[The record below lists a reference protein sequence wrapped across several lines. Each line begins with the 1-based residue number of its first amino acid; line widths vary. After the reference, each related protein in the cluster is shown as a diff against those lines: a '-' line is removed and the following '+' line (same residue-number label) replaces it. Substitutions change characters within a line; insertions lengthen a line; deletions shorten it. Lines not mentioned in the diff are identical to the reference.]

1 MLSTGSKITLNKAL
15 IFSLVLGVLLIS
27 MKLQF
32 TLAQKIPYNEAN
44 KTFVINK
51 GDSLY
56 KVLARLEESHGI
68 EGTSWLKLKY
78 IFRDSP
84 VIKAGRYTI
93 YRDSKLDSL
102 IDRFVIGDVE
112 EFKFTIIEGTV
123 AKNNLIKLEKL
134 LLDNDLSFD
143 IPERVINIF
152 SSEGSVLPD
161 TYFFSDEEDLVKVLE
176 DSKISLVEHVEDLWE
191 RKPADNPLKNKD
203 EALVLASIIEREAL
217 LNSEQTIIASVFLSR
232 LRKGMKLQADP
243 TSSYGY
249 YKDYG
254 ERIGR
259 AVLDDQNEFNT
270 YVIKGLPPSPIC
282 FPSKGAIEAAI
293 TSSPGEY
300 LYFVAK
306 GDGSH
311 IFSKTYEEH
320 NKAVKKYIYPK

>member
-1 MLSTGSKITLNKAL
+1 MQSTGFKITLNKAL
-15 IFSLVLGVLLIS
+15 IFSLVLGVLLVS

-32 TLAQKIPYNEAN
+32 TLAQKIPYNETH

-56 KVLARLEESHGI
+56 KVLARLEETYDI
-68 EGTSWLKLKY
+68 QGTSWLKLKY
-78 IFRDSP
+78 LFRDSP

-112 EFKFTIIEGTV
+112 KFKFTIIEGTV
-123 AKNNLIKLEKL
+123 AKNNLDKLNKILIDNAL
-134 LLDNDLSFD
+134 LFEV
-143 IPERVINIF
+143 PQKVIDIF
-152 SSEGSVLPD
+152 STEGSVIPD
-161 TYFFSDEEDLVKVLE
+161 TYFFSDQEDLIKVLE
-176 DSKISLVEHVEDLWE
+176 DSKQSLNEYVEVLWKN
-191 RKPADNPLKNKD
+191 KPADNPLKNRS
-203 EALVLASIIEREAL
+203 EAVVLASIIEREAL

-232 LRKGMKLQADP
+232 LNKGMRLQADP

-254 ERIGR
+254 RKIGR
-259 AVLDDQNEFNT
+259 VVLDDKNEFNT

-282 FPSKGAIEAAI
+282 FPSKGALEAAI
-293 TSSPGEY
+293 KSSPGEY

>member
-32 TLAQKIPYNEAN
+32 ILAQKIPYSEAN

-143 IPERVINIF
+143 IPERVVNIF

-259 AVLDDQNEFNT
+259 VVLDDQNEFNT

-320 NKAVKKYIYPK
+320 KKAVKIYILPK

>member
-1 MLSTGSKITLNKAL
+1 
-15 IFSLVLGVLLIS
+15 

-143 IPERVINIF
+143 IPERVVNIF

-259 AVLDDQNEFNT
+259 VVLDDQNEFNT

>member
-1 MLSTGSKITLNKAL
+1 M
-15 IFSLVLGVLLIS
+15 
-27 MKLQF
+27 
-32 TLAQKIPYNEAN
+32 
-44 KTFVINK
+44 
-51 GDSLY
+51 
-56 KVLARLEESHGI
+56 
-68 EGTSWLKLKY
+68 
-78 IFRDSP
+78 
-84 VIKAGRYTI
+84 
-93 YRDSKLDSL
+93 
-102 IDRFVIGDVE
+102 
-112 EFKFTIIEGTV
+112 
-123 AKNNLIKLEKL
+123 

-143 IPERVINIF
+143 IPERVVNIF

-320 NKAVKKYIYPK
+320 NKALKKYIYPK

>member
-1 MLSTGSKITLNKAL
+1 M
-15 IFSLVLGVLLIS
+15 LGVLLVS

-32 TLAQKIPYNEAN
+32 VLEQKIPYNETN

-56 KVLARLEESHGI
+56 KVLTKLEESHGV

-78 IFRDSP
+78 IFRASP
-84 VIKAGRYTI
+84 VIKAGRYSI
-93 YRDSKLDSL
+93 YRDSKLESL
-102 IDRFVIGDVE
+102 INRFVIGDVE
-112 EFKFTIIEGTV
+112 KFKFTIIEGTV
-123 AKNNLIKLEKL
+123 AKNNLIKLENL
-134 LLDNDLSFD
+134 LADNDLPFNV
-143 IPERVINIF
+143 PEKVINIF

-161 TYFFSDEEDLVKVLE
+161 TYFFSDQEDLIKVLE
-176 DSKISLVEHVEDLWE
+176 DSEISLTEHLENLWE
-191 RKPADNPLKNKD
+191 RKPADNPLKNKA

-259 AVLDDQNEFNT
+259 AVLDDENEFNT
-270 YVIKGLPPSPIC
+270 YVISGLPPSPIC

-300 LYFVAK
+300 LFFVAK

-311 IFSKTYEEH
+311 IFSKDYEEH
-320 NKAVKKYIYPK
+320 KKAVKKYIYPK

>member
-1 MLSTGSKITLNKAL
+1 MLSTGLKITLNKAL
-15 IFSLVLGVLLIS
+15 IFSLVLGVLLVS

-93 YRDSKLDSL
+93 YRDSKLDTL
-102 IDRFVIGDVE
+102 IDRFIIGDVE

-143 IPERVINIF
+143 IPERVVNIF

-176 DSKISLVEHVEDLWE
+176 DSTISLVEYVEDLWD

>member
-1 MLSTGSKITLNKAL
+1 MLSTGSTITLKKAL
-15 IFSLVLGVLLIS
+15 AFSLVFGVLLVS

-123 AKNNLIKLEKL
+123 AKNNLNKLEKIL
-134 LLDNDLSFD
+134 ADNDLSFE
-143 IPERVINIF
+143 IPQKVLDIF
-152 SSEGSVLPD
+152 SSESLILPD
-161 TYFFSDEEDLVKVLE
+161 TYFFSDQEDLIKVLE
-176 DSKISLVEHVEDLWE
+176 DSKLSLQEHVDALWVN
-191 RKPADNPLKNKD
+191 KPTDNPLKSTS

-217 LNSEQTIIASVFLSR
+217 LNS
-232 LRKGMKLQADP
+232 
-243 TSSYGY
+243 
-249 YKDYG
+249 
-254 ERIGR
+254 
-259 AVLDDQNEFNT
+259 
-270 YVIKGLPPSPIC
+270 
-282 FPSKGAIEAAI
+282 
-293 TSSPGEY
+293 
-300 LYFVAK
+300 
-306 GDGSH
+306 
-311 IFSKTYEEH
+311 
-320 NKAVKKYIYPK
+320 

>member
-1 MLSTGSKITLNKAL
+1 M
-15 IFSLVLGVLLIS
+15 FGVLLIS

-32 TLAQKIPYNEAN
+32 TLAQKIPVNETN
-44 KTFVINK
+44 KTFVIYK

-56 KVLARLEESHGI
+56 KVLTRLEESHDVKD
-68 EGTSWLKLKY
+68 TSWLKLKY

-93 YRDSKLDSL
+93 HRGTDLGFL

-112 EFKFTIIEGTV
+112 KFKFTIIEGTV
-123 AKNNLIKLEKL
+123 AKNNLEKLEQF
-134 LLDNDLSFD
+134 LLDNNLPFEV
-143 IPERVINIF
+143 PKKVVEIF
-152 SSEGSVLPD
+152 SSEASVLPD
-161 TYFFSDEEDLVKVLE
+161 TYFFSDEEDLIKVLE
-176 DSKISLVEHVEDLWE
+176 DSRISLQEYAESMWKQ
-191 RKPADNPLKNKD
+191 KPFDNPLKSIS

-217 LNSEQTIIASVFLSR
+217 LSSEQTIIASVFLTR
-232 LRKGMKLQADP
+232 LTKGMKLQADP

-259 AVLDDQNEFNT
+259 AVLDDENEFNT
-270 YVIKGLPPSPIC
+270 YVINGLPPSPIC

-293 TSSPGEY
+293 LSSPGEY
-300 LYFVAK
+300 EYFVAK

-320 NKAVKKYIYPK
+320 KKAVKKYIYPK

>member
-1 MLSTGSKITLNKAL
+1 
-15 IFSLVLGVLLIS
+15 

-32 TLAQKIPYNEAN
+32 TLTQKIPYNESI
-44 KTFVINK
+44 KTFVIYK

-56 KVLARLEESHGI
+56 KVLGRLEKSHGLKD
-68 EGTSWLKLKY
+68 TSWIKLKY

-84 VIKAGRYTI
+84 IIKAGRYTI
-93 YRDSKLDSL
+93 YRDSKLESL
-102 IDRFVIGDVE
+102 IERFVIGDVE
-112 EFKFTIIEGTV
+112 NFKFTIIEGTV
-123 AKNNLIKLEKL
+123 AKNNLNKLEKL
-134 LLDNDLSFD
+134 ILDNNLSFEV
-143 IPERVINIF
+143 PQEVIDIF
-152 SSEGSVLPD
+152 SAESLVLPD
-161 TYFFSDEEDLVKVLE
+161 TYFFTDQEDLIKVLE
-176 DSKISLVEHVEDLWE
+176 DSKISLSEYLESIWE
-191 RKPADNPLKNKD
+191 RKSTDNPLKDKS

-217 LNSEQTIIASVFLSR
+217 LSSEQSKIASVFLNR
-232 LRKGMKLQADP
+232 IKKGMKLQADP

-254 ERIGR
+254 EKIGR
-259 AVLDDQNEFNT
+259 AVLDDKNAFNT

-282 FPSKGAIEAAI
+282 FPSKGAIEAAVMS
-293 TSSPGEY
+293 TPGEY

>member
-1 MLSTGSKITLNKAL
+1 M
-15 IFSLVLGVLLIS
+15 
-27 MKLQF
+27 
-32 TLAQKIPYNEAN
+32 
-44 KTFVINK
+44 
-51 GDSLY
+51 
-56 KVLARLEESHGI
+56 
-68 EGTSWLKLKY
+68 
-78 IFRDSP
+78 
-84 VIKAGRYTI
+84 
-93 YRDSKLDSL
+93 
-102 IDRFVIGDVE
+102 
-112 EFKFTIIEGTV
+112 
-123 AKNNLIKLEKL
+123 

-143 IPERVINIF
+143 IPERVVNIF

-176 DSKISLVEHVEDLWE
+176 DSKLSLVEHVEDLWE

>member
-1 MLSTGSKITLNKAL
+1 M
-15 IFSLVLGVLLIS
+15 
-27 MKLQF
+27 
-32 TLAQKIPYNEAN
+32 
-44 KTFVINK
+44 
-51 GDSLY
+51 
-56 KVLARLEESHGI
+56 
-68 EGTSWLKLKY
+68 
-78 IFRDSP
+78 
-84 VIKAGRYTI
+84 
-93 YRDSKLDSL
+93 
-102 IDRFVIGDVE
+102 
-112 EFKFTIIEGTV
+112 
-123 AKNNLIKLEKL
+123 

-143 IPERVINIF
+143 IPERVVNIF

-176 DSKISLVEHVEDLWE
+176 ESKISLVEHVEDLWE

>member
-1 MLSTGSKITLNKAL
+1 MPSTGFKITFKRVLILSILLGAL
-15 IFSLVLGVLLIS
+15 LVTI
-27 MKLQF
+27 KLQYI
-32 TLAQKIPYNEAN
+32 LEQKIPFNETH

-56 KVLARLEESHGI
+56 KVLDRLEESHGV
-68 EGTSWLKLKY
+68 ESTSWLRLRY
-78 IFRDSP
+78 IFRESP

-93 YRDSKLDSL
+93 HRDTKLGTL
-102 IDRFVIGDVE
+102 IDRFEDGDVE
-112 EFKFTIIEGTV
+112 KFKFTIIEGTV
-123 AKNNLIKLEKL
+123 AKNNLKKLEQF
-134 LLDNDLSFD
+134 LLDNNLPFEV
-143 IPERVINIF
+143 PERVIEIF
-152 SSEGSVLPD
+152 SSEATVLPD
-161 TYFFSDEEDLVKVLE
+161 TYFFSDEEDLIKVLE
-176 DSKISLVEHVEDLWE
+176 DSRISLQEYAESMWKQ
-191 RKPADNPLKNKD
+191 KPFDNPLKSIS

-217 LNSEQTIIASVFLSR
+217 LSSEQTIIASVFLTR
-232 LRKGMKLQADP
+232 LTKGMKLQADP

-259 AVLDDQNEFNT
+259 AVLDDENEFNT

-282 FPSKGAIEAAI
+282 FPSKAAIEAAI

-300 LYFVAK
+300 LFFVAK